1 MQPPPLIVAQM
12 LQLALQQYSLL
23 PQTALPHGV
32 PALLPP
38 LAAAT
43 PPGAGAPPV
52 ALAPPVPAAPPVDER
67 PPVPEHSI
75 VMQPPPLIDAQMLQL
90 ALQQY
95 SLEPQTALPHGVPAL
110 LPPLAAATPPVAG
123 APPVEIAPP
132 VETAPP
138 VEVDCPPTE
147 PAPPPRLAL
156 PLQAHRTPIEA

>member
-1 MQPPPLIVAQM
+1 MELAPPVPAAPPVDELPPVPEQIISMQPPPLMVAQM
-12 LQLALQQYSLL
+12 LQLALQQYSLV

-43 PPGAGAPPV
+43 PPVAGAPPV

-110 LPPLAAATPPVAG
+110 LPPPVAATPPVAG
-123 APPVEIAPP
+123 APPVALALVPVPP
-132 VETAPP
+132 VP
-138 VEVDCPPTE
+138 
-147 PAPPPRLAL
+147 
-156 PLQAHRTPIEA
+156 